1 MVRSHSLWLL
11 LVLAGCTHRGRE
23 DSVKLAQYMAQGE
36 VLYVK
41 HCSNCHQKNGEG
53 LAALYPPLAR
63 SDYLRDSLSAVICLI
78 RNGISGELTVNGRT
92 FNQPMPGVPTLTD
105 LEVAEIV
112 TYIGNSWGNETGLT
126 PVKRVSDVAE
136 GCRR

>member
-1 MVRSHSLWLL
+1 V
-11 LVLAGCTHRGRE
+11 GCTSRQPE
-23 DSVKLAQYMAQGE
+23 DSIKLDQYMAQGE
-36 VLYVK
+36 VLYAK

-63 SDYLRDSLSAVICLI
+63 SDYLRDSLPAVICLI
-78 RNGISGELTVNGRT
+78 RSGISGELTVNGRV

-112 TYIGNSWGNETGLT
+112 TYIGNRWGNEAGLT
-126 PVKRVSDVAE
+126 DVRRVSAVAE
-136 GCRR
+136 GCR